1 MKSLLF
7 TGSNGFLGK
16 NVISYLFEMKY
27 DISTLDRH
35 NACIICDLSK
45 EIPSTNSAFDI
56 VIHAAGKAHTVPKN
70 NQEKEQFYN
79 VNFQGT
85 KNLCKA
91 FEKNGIPKSFI
102 FISTVAVYGLD
113 FGENITEKYPLK
125 GITPY
130 ALSKIQAEKFL
141 IAWCKKYNVILSII
155 RPSLVAGPNPPG
167 NLGAMIKG
175 IKSGKYL
182 SISGGK
188 SRKSILMVKDIAN
201 LTPSLAVNGGVFNV
215 CDSEQPAFRDIEKII
230 THQLG
235 KPLPLSI
242 PFKLGKI
249 MAFIGDFLGSYSPIN
264 SNKFKKITNSL
275 TFSNEKALK
284 ELGWEPLSVL
294 DNFKI

>member
-27 DISTLDRH
+27 DISTLDRY

-155 RPSLVAGPNPPG
+155 RPSLIAGPNPPG

-188 SRKSILMVKDIAN
+188 SQKSILMAKDIAN
-201 LTPSLAVNGGVFNV
+201 LTPSLSLNGGVFNV
-215 CDSEQPAFRDIEKII
+215 CDSEQPTFRDIEKII
-230 THQLG
+230 AHQLG
-235 KPLPLSI
+235 KSLPLSI
-242 PFKLGKI
+242 PFKLGKM
-249 MAFIGDFLGSYSPIN
+249 MAFVGDFLGNNSPIN
-264 SNKFKKITNSL
+264 SKKFKKITKSL

-284 ELGWEPLSVL
+284 ELGWEPLNVRN
-294 DNFKI
+294 NFKI

>member
-1 MKSLLF
+1 MKCLLF

-16 NVISYLFEMKY
+16 NVIIQLSEMDY
-27 DISTLDRH
+27 DIVTLDRV
-35 NACIICDLSK
+35 NACVNCDLSK
-45 EIPSTNSAFDI
+45 EIPSMNSAFDI
-56 VIHAAGKAHTVPKN
+56 VIHAAGKAHEVPKTN
-70 NQEKEQFYN
+70 YEKEQFYK
-79 VNFQGT
+79 VNLQGT
-85 KNLCKA
+85 KNLCAA
-91 FEKNGIPKSFI
+91 FEKTGIPKSFI

-155 RPSLVAGPNPPG
+155 RPSLIAGPNPPG

-188 SRKSILMVKDIAN
+188 SQKSILMVKDIAN
-201 LTPSLAVNGGVFNV
+201 LIPSLAVNGGIFNV
-215 CDSEQPAFRDIEKII
+215 CDSQHPTFRDIEKII
-230 THQLG
+230 AHQLG
-235 KPLPLSI
+235 KSPPLSI

-249 MAFIGDFLGSYSPIN
+249 MAFVGDFLGINSPIN
-264 SNKFKKITNSL
+264 SEKFKKITKSL

-284 ELGWEPLSVL
+284 ELGWVPLSVL

>member
-27 DISTLDRH
+27 DISTLDRY

-130 ALSKIQAEKFL
+130 ALSKIQTEKFL

-155 RPSLVAGPNPPG
+155 RPSLIAGPNPPG

-215 CDSEQPAFRDIEKII
+215 CDSEQPTFRDIEKII

-264 SNKFKKITNSL
+264 SNKFKKITSSL